1 MHMVQSLEQ
10 NNMSTDIHLE
20 VDIGFLN
27 RRLAFILKSAYDINR
42 NYYYLKEGETY
53 G

>member
-20 VDIGFLN
+20 VGIGF
-27 RRLAFILKSAYDINR
+27 FKQKTCFHLKSAYDINR
-42 NYYYLKEGETY
+42 NDYYLKEGETY

>member
-10 NNMSTDIHLE
+10 NNMSTDIHFK
-20 VDIGFLN
+20 VDIGFFKQK
-27 RRLAFILKSAYDINR
+27 LAFILKSAYDINR
-42 NYYYLKEGETY
+42 NDYYLKEGETY